1 MKVFQYI
8 LDKVEKEKMHMTLL
22 DPDKQQPSEAGK
34 MALMAVEAGSD
45 AIMIGGSTG
54 VEQGNLDETVREI
67 KKSVDVPTILF
78 PAGAHT
84 ISKYA
89 DAIYFMSILN
99 SENVKNIVGEQ
110 RKASLV
116 IKKMGIQ
123 TIPMGYLIVEP
134 GMTVGRVG
142 EASLIPRE
150 SPRIAVEYALAG
162 QYLGMGLIYLEAG
175 SGAPAPV
182 PKEMI
187 RSVKAEIDIPLVVGG
202 GIRSGSDARQVAEA
216 GADVVVTG
224 TIVEMDRSLSV
235 LHNIVESIKSVG
247 KMQ

>member
-235 LHNIVESIKSVG
+235 LHDIVESIKSVG

>member
-1 MKVFQYI
+1 MRVFQYI

-22 DPDKQQPSEAGK
+22 DPDKQEPSEAGN
-34 MALMAVEAGSD
+34 MARMAVEAGSD

-54 VEQGNLDETVREI
+54 VEQGNLEYTVKEI
-67 KKSVDVPTILF
+67 KNSVDVPTILF

-116 IKKMGIQ
+116 IKKMEIQ

-150 SPRIAVEYALAG
+150 NPRIAVEYTLAG

-187 RSVKAEIDIPLVVGG
+187 RSVKAEMDIPLVVGG
-202 GIRSGSDARQVAEA
+202 GIRSGSDAKQVAEA

-235 LHNIVESIKSVG
+235 LHDIVESIKSVG
-247 KMQ
+247 NIR

>member
-8 LDKVEKEKMHMTLL
+8 LEKVRREKMHMTLL
-22 DPDKQQPSEAGK
+22 DPEKQEPSEAGK
-34 MALMAVEAGSD
+34 IARMAVEAGTD

-54 VEQGNLDETVREI
+54 VDQENLDETVKEI
-67 KKSVDVPTILF
+67 KKNVDVPTILF

-99 SENVKNIVGEQ
+99 SLSVKNIVGEQ

-150 SPRIAVEYALAG
+150 SPRMAVEYALAG

-175 SGAPAPV
+175 SGAPEPI
-182 PKEMI
+182 PQEMI
-187 RSVKAEIDIPLVVGG
+187 RLVKAEIEIPLVVGG
-202 GIRSGSDARQVAEA
+202 GIRSGADAKSVAEA

-224 TIVEMDRSLSV
+224 TIVEMDKSPEV
-235 LHNIVESIKSVG
+235 LYEIVKSIKAIG
-247 KMQ
+247 KGK